1 VTELN
6 NHIIIKQMELKIDD
20 VKAKKLYPEAPEWFK
35 KELEEKFSKYLFLPK
50 VYEKIK
56 TFEDALKGSDVIV
69 EFNNDSDDEIAYKKL
84 KVIVSAI
91 NNGWKPDWNN
101 SDERK
106 WFPVFILSSGFG
118 FDDSSYG
125 YALAGTGV
133 GSRLCFQS
141 EEQSDYAANQFIEI
155 YKDLLT

>member
-1 VTELN
+1 
-6 NHIIIKQMELKIDD
+6 MELKIDD

-106 WFPVFILSSGFG
+106 WFPVFNLSSGFG
-118 FDDSSYG
+118 FDGSSYIFTHT
-125 YALAGTGV
+125 LAGV
-133 GSRLCFQS
+133 GSRLCTDT
-141 EEQSDYAANQFIEI
+141 SDKAKYIANQFEKE
-155 YKDLLT
+155 YQEYLLYSEN